1 MAKNDIGGKYADG
14 LRIQEDSILAFS
26 VKRTA
31 EGSPL
36 ITNFTTQH
44 FSPSQGVTGEVTWI
58 MEDGHT
64 HTIKLANWSPAISPN
79 GDLIRSLAPRVRSD
93 CANWSHGEK
102 LGKAMFWNVASFMA
116 GKIAVG
122 ILPSPTRYS
131 TETTVRAHAMR
142 ETQNRYGIS
151 VAKILLYGD
160 VGIEM
165 TLSGEAFAGV
175 LRVFNEWGDYVLESF
190 ADSKSKRATAIQD
203 SEVGYL

>member
-1 MAKNDIGGKYADG
+1 MAKNDIGGKFSDA
-14 LRIQEDSILAFS
+14 LRVQEDSILAFS
-26 VKRTA
+26 VKRTG

-36 ITNFTTQH
+36 ITNFTTQN
-44 FSPSQGVTGEVTWI
+44 FAPSQGVTGEVVWN
-58 MEDGHT
+58 MEDGHQHKIT
-64 HTIKLANWSPAISPN
+64 LANWAPAISPA

-93 CANWSHGEK
+93 CANWAHGEVLAK
-102 LGKAMFWNVASFMA
+102 KMFWNLASFMA

-142 ETQNRYGIS
+142 EYITRYGIG
-151 VAKILLYGD
+151 VERVLLFGD
-160 VGIEM
+160 
-165 TLSGEAFAGV
+165 AGV
-175 LRVFNEWGDYVLESF
+175 EMSMSRDAFSGVLTVFNQWGDYVLESF